1 MNKNK
6 HYLISDASRQVQVE
20 THVLRY
26 WEDELGL
33 PIPRNELGHR
43 YYTEFHIRLFR
54 QIKRLKEQGYQ
65 LKAIRGILGKVEEN
79 QKAEPEALLEAQAQA
94 VFRETGTG
102 DRSMSRQE
110 NMEMEKNTGAESKIE
125 PMRRRTPAER
135 EAVAAPSGDQDDGEN
150 GKTEK
155 ETEADL
161 ERGPEAES
169 AMHEGRIL
177 HSPGQAVAAPS
188 ARNEKKELSQAEISQ
203 LLAGEKMRQFQQ
215 IMNHVIGR
223 AIEENSEKLSR
234 DVSYLVHDKLMKEME
249 YLMRV
254 SDEREEERFKRLD
267 EVIRAY
273 QRENQGRA
281 EAAAAVPG
289 RFPFFRSRVKKKKF
303 GRNGN
308 KL

>member
-43 YYTEFHIRLFR
+43 YYTEVHIQLFR

-79 QKAEPEALLEAQAQA
+79 QKTEPEALLEAQAQA

-110 NMEMEKNTGAESKIE
+110 NMEMETNTGAGSKIE
-125 PMRRRTPAER
+125 PLRRRTPAER
-135 EAVAAPSGDQDDGEN
+135 EAMQRAVKNGADRVAENRVQKETGAPEGDAKPEPEQKEDTSGEN
-150 GKTEK
+150 LT
-155 ETEADL
+155 
-161 ERGPEAES
+161 
-169 AMHEGRIL
+169 
-177 HSPGQAVAAPS
+177 APS
-188 ARNEKKELSQAEISQ
+188 APAVKKELSQAEITQ

-215 IMNHVIGR
+215 IMNQVIGR
-223 AIEENSEKLSR
+223 AIEENSEKLSQ

-267 EVIRAY
+267 EIIRAY

-281 EAAAAVPG
+281 EAAAAAPG
-289 RFPFFRSRVKKKKF
+289 RFSFFRPRMKKKKF